1 MEMKPTIELV
11 RLSYRYPDGT
21 QALDD
26 VSFSIAPGECVALL
40 GANGSGKSTLLLHL
54 NGILPEKFREPQ
66 VLIHGEAV
74 GRDNLDRVRQQVG
87 LLFQDPDDQLFCSC
101 VEEDVAFAPQQMGLD
116 GPALRERVASVLAR
130 VGLPRH
136 GKRAPHHLSQGEK
149 RRVCLAGLLAYDP
162 SILVLDE
169 PSSGLDPRGRRELI
183 SLLCDLPSTKLVA
196 SHDLELVVEL
206 CPRSIILDGGR
217 VIADG
222 STVELLSDEAL
233 MLEHGLEKPHILQH
247 RHPHHSTVWNP
258 HGPYWA

>member
-1 MEMKPTIELV
+1 M
-11 RLSYRYPDGT
+11 
-21 QALDD
+21 
-26 VSFSIAPGECVALL
+26 
-40 GANGSGKSTLLLHL
+40 
-54 NGILPEKFREPQ
+54 
-66 VLIHGEAV
+66 
-74 GRDNLDRVRQQVG
+74 
-87 LLFQDPDDQLFCSC
+87 
-101 VEEDVAFAPQQMGLD
+101 
-116 GPALRERVASVLAR
+116 
-130 VGLPRH
+130 
-136 GKRAPHHLSQGEK
+136 
-149 RRVCLAGLLAYDP
+149 
-162 SILVLDE
+162 LDE